1 MYLMR
6 GGVVRGAM
14 IGEGR
19 GKGGSGKEEGGGGN
33 DGGLQDERYNT
44 VLTPPR

>member
-14 IGEGR
+14 IGEGI
-19 GKGGSGKEEGGGGN
+19 GSGGSGEEKGGGED
-33 DGGLQDERYNT
+33 DGGLEKRT
-44 VLTPPR
+44 